1 MLKPMPPDSVA
12 RYSFTGIVTK
22 PNWIAPRHMDRAIS
36 SYSHLKLRGG
46 HPTPRTIPSL
56 FGPGADPRLR
66 DMSEPTA
73 SPVPAI
79 KPDAEEQRAY
89 VLEDDPDIAALEA
102 DILRD
107 LGFSVVICTRIVE
120 LGDLMALALPHL
132 MVVDVMLPDG
142 DGGDITELLRN
153 AWPGIPVV
161 FVSAASRERLAEL
174 APTGPV
180 VAKPFDIEAFSAAVL
195 DAVEAP
201 RALRSVS

>member
-1 MLKPMPPDSVA
+1 
-12 RYSFTGIVTK
+12 
-22 PNWIAPRHMDRAIS
+22 
-36 SYSHLKLRGG
+36 
-46 HPTPRTIPSL
+46 
-56 FGPGADPRLR
+56 
-66 DMSEPTA
+66 MSEPTA
-73 SPVPAI
+73 SPVPVSQ
-79 KPDAEEQRAY
+79 PDAEEQRAY

-107 LGFSVVICTRIVE
+107 LGFSVVTCTRIVE

-132 MVVDVMLPDG
+132 LVVDVMLPDG

-180 VAKPFDIEAFSAAVL
+180 VAKPFDIRDFSVAVL
-195 DAVEAP
+195 DAVAAP
-201 RALRSVS
+201 RALRSAS